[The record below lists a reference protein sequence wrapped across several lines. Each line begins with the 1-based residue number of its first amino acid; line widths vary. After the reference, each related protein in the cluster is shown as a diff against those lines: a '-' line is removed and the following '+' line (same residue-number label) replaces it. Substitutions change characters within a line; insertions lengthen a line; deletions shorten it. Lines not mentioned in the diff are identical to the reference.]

1 MKLTLTFYK
10 DSSSDGMKIGITK
23 YRRHFIL
30 KYQLCTKM
38 GEIVN
43 CIYPEG
49 ESFRRGESIAL
60 LIVQAMKEIK
70 EYT

>member
-1 MKLTLTFYK
+1 
-10 DSSSDGMKIGITK
+10 
-23 YRRHFIL
+23 
-30 KYQLCTKM
+30 M